1 MMRKNYADHHI
12 AYVSSSAQV
21 LASGCLRLEPTWMAD
36 MTGLGNQIISD
47 IFIPGTHDT
56 GSYSDYE
63 PILGDSLVIK
73 YTVTQD
79 EDLLAQLIR
88 GVRYLDMRVG
98 YYGCVF
104 FFF

>member
-1 MMRKNYADHHI
+1 
-12 AYVSSSAQV
+12 
-21 LASGCLRLEPTWMAD
+21 MAD
-36 MTGLGNQIISD
+36 MPGLGDQIVRD
-47 IFIPGTHDT
+47 IFIPGTHDS

-88 GVRYLDMRVG
+88 GVRYLDIRVG
-98 YYGCVF
+98 YYGCVIFDF
-104 FFF
+104 FTYSPFKRAILQI